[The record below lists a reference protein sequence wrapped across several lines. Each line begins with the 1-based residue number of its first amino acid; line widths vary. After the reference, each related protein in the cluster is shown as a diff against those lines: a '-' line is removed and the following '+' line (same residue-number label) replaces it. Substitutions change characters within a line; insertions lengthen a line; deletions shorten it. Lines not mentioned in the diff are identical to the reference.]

1 MRQTSSVDDA
11 EAAFSQ
17 DRPNFVELLKR
28 LWRCSEHG
36 AYETVATGSDSS
48 MVKLYLVT
56 GVFTGVINVTV
67 IFQWNDILFTII

>member
-1 MRQTSSVDDA
+1 MFGNS
-11 EAAFSQ
+11 
-17 DRPNFVELLKR
+17 P
-28 LWRCSEHG
+28 
-36 AYETVATGSDSS
+36 YETVATGSDSS

>member
-1 MRQTSSVDDA
+1 MFGNS
-11 EAAFSQ
+11 
-17 DRPNFVELLKR
+17 P
-28 LWRCSEHG
+28 
-36 AYETVATGSDSS
+36 YETVATGSNAS